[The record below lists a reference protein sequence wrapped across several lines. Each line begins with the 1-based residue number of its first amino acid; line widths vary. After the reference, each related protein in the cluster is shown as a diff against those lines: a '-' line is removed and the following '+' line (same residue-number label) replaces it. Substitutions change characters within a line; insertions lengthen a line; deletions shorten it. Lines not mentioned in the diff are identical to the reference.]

1 MKTNTIIVV
10 GGVAG
15 GMSFAARYKR
25 LKPHDRVLVFDKGPY
40 VSFANCG
47 LPYALSN
54 VISQRRRLIVETKER
69 LEARFALE
77 VYPEHE
83 VLSVDE
89 KKKSVTVKNVDGTEK
104 FYYDKL
110 VLSPGAKPFMLN
122 IPGLASEDTFVL
134 RNIPDLD
141 KMMAR
146 LERDAKRAI
155 VIGAGF
161 IGLEVAENL
170 KLRGLEVTIVEKAPH
185 VLPPF
190 DFEMASFA
198 KKALIK
204 NGVDVYDN
212 NEVIRVENKVAVL
225 ASGEK
230 VPFDLVVMSVGVVPD
245 TEFIK
250 MTSIARSNRGA
261 INVDENYMTSVSDIY
276 AVGDAIL
283 VPHFITKELVS
294 IALASPA
301 NRQGRQLADFLAGLP
316 GKNRGSLGTAI
327 LKLFDVAF
335 ASTGLNERQLKQAG
349 IPYERLY
356 LLSYDHALYY
366 PKPKPINL
374 KIMFNKETGLVYGAQ
389 ALGESGVDKR
399 IDIIA
404 TAIKANY
411 PITSFP
417 ELEFTYAPPF
427 GMAKDI
433 VNYAGYYA
441 SNVILGLTNVVEWDE
456 VPKKLEE
463 GALLIDVRTEF
474 ERNRFGYIKD
484 SLHIPLDNLRQE
496 LINLPKNKEL
506 ILYCESGIR
515 SYNAERMLVS
525 EGYNAFNM
533 SGSYTIYA
541 EVYPESVIK

>member
-1 MKTNTIIVV
+1 MKTKTIIVV

-15 GMSFAARYKR
+15 GMSFATRYKR

-69 LEARFALE
+69 LEARFGIE

-83 VLSVDE
+83 VVSVNDRE
-89 KKKSVTVKNVDGTEK
+89 KSVTVRNATGEEV
-104 FYYDKL
+104 YNYDAL

-122 IPGLASEDTFVL
+122 IPGLKAEDTFVL

-141 KMMAR
+141 RMMER
-146 LERDAKRAI
+146 LSQEAQSAI

-170 KLRGLEVTIVEKAPH
+170 KIRGLDVTIVEKAPH

-190 DFEMASFA
+190 DEEMASFA
-198 KKALIK
+198 ADELVKH
-204 NGVDVYDN
+204 GVRVFAN
-212 NEVIRVENKVAVL
+212 NEVVEVKDKVAVL
-225 ASGEK
+225 ASGDEVK
-230 VPFDLVVMSVGVVPD
+230 FDLVVMSVGVIPD
-245 TEFIK
+245 TDFIN
-250 MTSIARSNRGA
+250 MTNIERSNRGA
-261 INVDENYMTSVSDIY
+261 IIVDENYMTSVSDIY

-283 VPHFITKELVS
+283 VPHFITGDLVS

-301 NRQGRQLADFLAGLP
+301 NRQGRQVADLLAGLP
-316 GKNRGSLGTAI
+316 AQNKGSLGTAI
-327 LKLFDVAF
+327 LKLFDLAF
-335 ASTGLNERQLKQAG
+335 ASTGLNERQLKMAG
-349 IPYERLY
+349 LPYERLY

-374 KIMFNKETGLVYGAQ
+374 KIMFNKESGQVYGAQ
-389 ALGESGVDKR
+389 ALGINGVDKR

-441 SNVILGLTNVVEWDE
+441 SNVILNLTNVVEWED
-456 VPKKLEE
+456 VPAKRKE
-463 GALLIDVRTEF
+463 GAILIDVRSAY

-484 SLHIPLDNLRQE
+484 TLHIPLDNLRAE
-496 LINLPKNKEL
+496 IPNLPRDKDI

-525 EGYNAFNM
+525 EGFRAFNL

-541 EVYPESVIK
+541 QAYPDDVIK